1 MICLETIKTKKVKFL
16 LEIKT
21 IIFNR
26 KPKNNNHKKL
36 IHKKEKKK
44 DKNKKIL
51 AKISL
56 LKGI

>member
-1 MICLETIKTKKVKFL
+1 M
-16 LEIKT
+16 
-21 IIFNR
+21 IFNA
-26 KPKNNNHKKL
+26 KPKNNNQIGL

-56 LKGI
+56 LKGIQSKNKRKRKI